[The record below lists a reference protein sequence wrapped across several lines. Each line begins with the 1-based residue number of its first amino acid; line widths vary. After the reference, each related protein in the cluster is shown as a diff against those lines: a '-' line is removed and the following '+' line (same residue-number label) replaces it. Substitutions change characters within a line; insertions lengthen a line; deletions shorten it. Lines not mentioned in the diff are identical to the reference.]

1 MVEHFGALQDF
12 WIVIPESSAEHI
24 QRNTGA
30 DVHLLADAPPDR
42 VCYALYMHQ
51 KESGARDG
59 MLSAIR
65 ESLQAMP
72 KIKLL

>member
-1 MVEHFGALQDF
+1 MSVDPDDKTPLA
-12 WIVIPESSAEHI
+12 IK
-24 QRNTGA
+24 NTGA

-42 VCYALYMHQ
+42 ICYALYMHH
-51 KESGARDG
+51 KESSARDD

-72 KIKLL
+72 KIKIL